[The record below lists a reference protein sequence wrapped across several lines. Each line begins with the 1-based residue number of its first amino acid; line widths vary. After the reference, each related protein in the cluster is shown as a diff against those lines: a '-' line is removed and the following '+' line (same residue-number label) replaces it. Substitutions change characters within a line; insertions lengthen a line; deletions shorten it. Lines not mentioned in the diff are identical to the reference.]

1 MNFEITGLNAFM
13 LVALCL
19 PGFFLTKA
27 NVLKEEHIKGFAVFL
42 LYVCSPAL
50 SIYSFQ
56 QAECNMEILINIGIL
71 LLVTTFMQVLIMGI
85 GFLINIKTYKIDGA
99 SRVATV
105 AAAFGNVGFFGVPIL
120 QALLPDHPEAMVYS
134 AVMSV
139 MMNLI
144 GWTLGMF
151 MMSGDRKHVSVK
163 NFLINPTTL
172 CLLIALPLFF
182 TNTSFPKPVMN
193 FVEFFSKMS
202 TPTAMTVLGMRL
214 AFVKF
219 RDLMDYRQVVAI
231 FLKLIA
237 LPLITFGIMY
247 ALPVDETLKIST
259 YILSCMPPAAI
270 TLNFAELS
278 NTSPK
283 TAANIVVVGS
293 LLVAITLPVLLL
305 DRKSVV

>member
-1 MNFEITGLNAFM
+1 MNFEITGLNALM

-56 QAECNMEILINIGIL
+56 QSECNMEILINIGIL

-120 QALLPDHPEAMVYS
+120 QALLPDHPEAMIYS

-182 TNTSFPKPVMN
+182 TNTSLPKPVMN

-305 DRKSVV
+305 IA

>member
-1 MNFEITGLNAFM
+1 M

-56 QAECNMEILINIGIL
+56 QSECNREILINIGIL

-305 DRKSVV
+305 IA

>member
-1 MNFEITGLNAFM
+1 M

-56 QAECNMEILINIGIL
+56 QAECNRGILINIGIL

-120 QALLPDHPEAMVYS
+120 QALLPDHPEAIVYS

-182 TNTSFPKPVMN
+182 TNASFPKPVMN

-219 RDLMDYRQVVAI
+219 KDLMDYRQVVAI

-305 DRKSVV
+305 IA

>member
-1 MNFEITGLNAFM
+1 MNFEITGLNALM

-139 MMNLI
+139 MINLI

-182 TNTSFPKPVMN
+182 TNTSLPKPVMN

-305 DRKSVV
+305 IA

>member
-1 MNFEITGLNAFM
+1 MNFQITGLNALM

-27 NVLKEEHIKGFAVFL
+27 KVLKEEHIKGFAVFL

-50 SIYSFQ
+50 SLYSFQ
-56 QAECNMEILINIGIL
+56 QAECNKFILENIGIL
-71 LLVTTFMQVLIMGI
+71 LLVTTAMQILVMGI
-85 GFLINIKTYKIDGA
+85 GFLVNFKTYKIDGA

-105 AAAFGNVGFFGVPIL
+105 AAAFGNVGFFGVPML
-120 QALLPDHPEAMVYS
+120 QALLPDHPEAIVYS

-151 MMSGDRKHVSVK
+151 MMSGDKSHVSVK

-172 CLLIALPLFF
+172 CLVIALPLFF
-182 TNTSFPKPVMN
+182 TNTALPTPIMN

-202 TPTAMTVLGMRL
+202 TPTAMTVLGMRM
-214 AFVKF
+214 AFVKLK
-219 RDLMDYRQVVAI
+219 DLADYRQFVAI
-231 FLKLIA
+231 FLKLVA
-237 LPLITFGIMY
+237 LPLITFGVIY
-247 ALPVDETLKIST
+247 ALPIDETLKT
-259 YILSCMPPAAI
+259 TTFILSCMPPAAI
-270 TLNFAELS
+270 TLNYAELS
-278 NTSPK
+278 DTSPK

-293 LLVAITLPVLLL
+293 LAVAVTLPLLL
-305 DRKSVV
+305 LLA

>member
-1 MNFEITGLNAFM
+1 M

-120 QALLPDHPEAMVYS
+120 QALLPDHPEAIVYS

-182 TNTSFPKPVMN
+182 TNTSLPKPVMN

-305 DRKSVV
+305 IA

>member
-1 MNFEITGLNAFM
+1 M

-56 QAECNMEILINIGIL
+56 QAECNRGILINIGIL

-120 QALLPDHPEAMVYS
+120 QALLPDHPEAIVYS

-182 TNTSFPKPVMN
+182 TNASFPKPVMN

-219 RDLMDYRQVVAI
+219 KDLLDYRQVVAI

-305 DRKSVV
+305 IA

>member
-1 MNFEITGLNAFM
+1 MNFEITGLNALM

-56 QAECNMEILINIGIL
+56 QAECNRAILINIGIL

-182 TNTSFPKPVMN
+182 TNTSLPKPVMN

-305 DRKSVV
+305 IA

>member
-1 MNFEITGLNAFM
+1 MNFEITGLNALM

-56 QAECNMEILINIGIL
+56 QAESNREILINIGIL

-120 QALLPDHPEAMVYS
+120 QALLPDHPEAIVYS

-305 DRKSVV
+305 IA

>member
-1 MNFEITGLNAFM
+1 M

-105 AAAFGNVGFFGVPIL
+105 AVAFGNVGFFGVPIL

-182 TNTSFPKPVMN
+182 TNTSLPKPVMN

-305 DRKSVV
+305 IA

>member
-1 MNFEITGLNAFM
+1 M

-56 QAECNMEILINIGIL
+56 QSECNMEILINIGIL

-305 DRKSVV
+305 SA

>member
-1 MNFEITGLNAFM
+1 MNFEITGLNALM

-56 QAECNMEILINIGIL
+56 QSECNMEILINIGIL

-163 NFLINPTTL
+163 NFMINPTTL

-182 TNTSFPKPVMN
+182 TNTSLPKPVMN

-305 DRKSVV
+305 IA

>member
-1 MNFEITGLNAFM
+1 MNFEITGLNALM

-56 QAECNMEILINIGIL
+56 QAECNRGILINIGIL

-120 QALLPDHPEAMVYS
+120 QALLPDHPEAIVYS

-182 TNTSFPKPVMN
+182 TNASFPKPVMN

-219 RDLMDYRQVVAI
+219 KDLMDYRQVVAI

-305 DRKSVV
+305 IA

>member
-1 MNFEITGLNAFM
+1 MNFEITGLNALM

-56 QAECNMEILINIGIL
+56 QAECNMEILTNIGIL

-182 TNTSFPKPVMN
+182 TNTSLPKPVMN

-305 DRKSVV
+305 IA

>member
-1 MNFEITGLNAFM
+1 MNFEITGLNALM

-19 PGFFLTKA
+19 PGFFLSKA

-182 TNTSFPKPVMN
+182 TNTSLPKPVMN

-305 DRKSVV
+305 IA

>member
-1 MNFEITGLNAFM
+1 MNFEITGLNALM

-56 QAECNMEILINIGIL
+56 QEECNMEILINIGIL

-182 TNTSFPKPVMN
+182 TNTSLPKPVMN

-305 DRKSVV
+305 IA

>member
-1 MNFEITGLNAFM
+1 MPAR
-13 LVALCL
+13 
-19 PGFFLTKA
+19 FFLTKA

-182 TNTSFPKPVMN
+182 TNTSLPKPVMN

-305 DRKSVV
+305 IA

>member
-1 MNFEITGLNAFM
+1 MNFEITGLNALM

-56 QAECNMEILINIGIL
+56 QSECNMEILINIGIL

-182 TNTSFPKPVMN
+182 TNTSLPKPVMN

-219 RDLMDYRQVVAI
+219 KDLMDYRQVVAI

-305 DRKSVV
+305 IA

>member
-1 MNFEITGLNAFM
+1 MNFEITGLNALM

-56 QAECNMEILINIGIL
+56 QSECNMEILINIGIL

-182 TNTSFPKPVMN
+182 TNTSLPKPVMN

-214 AFVKF
+214 AFVKV

-305 DRKSVV
+305 IA

>member
-1 MNFEITGLNAFM
+1 M

-56 QAECNMEILINIGIL
+56 QSECNMEILINIGIL

-120 QALLPDHPEAMVYS
+120 QALLPDHPEAIVYS

-219 RDLMDYRQVVAI
+219 KDLMDYRQVVAI

-305 DRKSVV
+305 IA

>member
-1 MNFEITGLNAFM
+1 MNFEITGLNALM

-139 MMNLI
+139 MMNII

-182 TNTSFPKPVMN
+182 TNTSLPKPVMN

-305 DRKSVV
+305 IA

>member
-1 MNFEITGLNAFM
+1 MNFEITGLNALM

-237 LPLITFGIMY
+237 LPLITFGVMY

-305 DRKSVV
+305 IA

>member
-1 MNFEITGLNAFM
+1 MNFEITGLNALM

-56 QAECNMEILINIGIL
+56 QSECNREILINIGIL

-182 TNTSFPKPVMN
+182 TNTSLPKPVMN

-305 DRKSVV
+305 IA

>member
-1 MNFEITGLNAFM
+1 M

-105 AAAFGNVGFFGVPIL
+105 AAAFGNVGFFGIPIL

-182 TNTSFPKPVMN
+182 TNTSLPKPVMN

-293 LLVAITLPVLLL
+293 LLVAISLPVLLL
-305 DRKSVV
+305 IA

>member
-1 MNFEITGLNAFM
+1 M

-182 TNTSFPKPVMN
+182 TNTSLPKPVMN

-237 LPLITFGIMY
+237 LPLITFGIMC

-305 DRKSVV
+305 IA

>member
-1 MNFEITGLNAFM
+1 MNFEITGLNALM

-56 QAECNMEILINIGIL
+56 QAECSREILINIGIL

-182 TNTSFPKPVMN
+182 TNTSLPKPVMN

-305 DRKSVV
+305 IA

>member
-1 MNFEITGLNAFM
+1 M

-193 FVEFFSKMS
+193 IVEFFSKMS

-305 DRKSVV
+305 IA

>member
-1 MNFEITGLNAFM
+1 MNFEITGLNALM

-56 QAECNMEILINIGIL
+56 QSECNREILINIGIL

-120 QALLPDHPEAMVYS
+120 QALLPDHPEAIVYS

-182 TNTSFPKPVMN
+182 TNTSLPKPVMN

-219 RDLMDYRQVVAI
+219 RDLLDYRQVVAI

-305 DRKSVV
+305 IA

>member
-1 MNFEITGLNAFM
+1 MNFEITGLNALM

-42 LYVCSPAL
+42 LYVCGPAL

-182 TNTSFPKPVMN
+182 TNTSLPKPVMN

-305 DRKSVV
+305 IA

>member
-1 MNFEITGLNAFM
+1 M

-134 AVMSV
+134 AIMSV

-182 TNTSFPKPVMN
+182 TNTSLPKPVMN

-305 DRKSVV
+305 IA

>member
-1 MNFEITGLNAFM
+1 M

-182 TNTSFPKPVMN
+182 TKTSLPKPVMN

-305 DRKSVV
+305 IA

>member
-1 MNFEITGLNAFM
+1 M

-27 NVLKEEHIKGFAVFL
+27 NVMKEEHIKGFAVFL

-305 DRKSVV
+305 IA

>member
-1 MNFEITGLNAFM
+1 M

-120 QALLPDHPEAMVYS
+120 QALLPDHPEAIVYS

-219 RDLMDYRQVVAI
+219 KDLMDYRQVVAI

-305 DRKSVV
+305 IA

>member
-1 MNFEITGLNAFM
+1 MNFEITGLNALM

-120 QALLPDHPEAMVYS
+120 QALLPDHPEAIVYS

-182 TNTSFPKPVMN
+182 TNTSLPKPVMN
-193 FVEFFSKMS
+193 FVEFFSKIS

-305 DRKSVV
+305 IA

>member
-1 MNFEITGLNAFM
+1 MNFEITGLIALM

-182 TNTSFPKPVMN
+182 TNTSLPKPVMN

-305 DRKSVV
+305 IA

>member
-1 MNFEITGLNAFM
+1 M

-172 CLLIALPLFF
+172 CLMIALPLFF

-305 DRKSVV
+305 IA

>member
-1 MNFEITGLNAFM
+1 MNFEITGLNALM

-105 AAAFGNVGFFGVPIL
+105 ASAFGNVGFFGVPIL

-182 TNTSFPKPVMN
+182 TNTSLPKPVMN

-202 TPTAMTVLGMRL
+202 TPTAMTMLGMRL

-305 DRKSVV
+305 IA

>member
-1 MNFEITGLNAFM
+1 M

-105 AAAFGNVGFFGVPIL
+105 AAAFGNVGFFGVPIV

-305 DRKSVV
+305 IA